1 MSVLRWWF
9 VDVPEW
15 GWENVARGG
24 HSLAGV
30 GVFAVSALAYA
41 AVNLAAAGGL
51 LGGLAA
57 LARRRGRPVSG
68 G

>member
-15 GWENVARGG
+15 GWEDVARGG

-30 GVFAVSALAYA
+30 GVFAVAALVYGV
-41 AVNLAAAGGL
+41 VNLAAVGGL
-51 LGGLAA
+51 FGGLAA
-57 LARRRGRPVSG
+57 LARRRGRPVSER
-68 G
+68 